1 MNTTLPKFIAIT
13 DLRTKTKEVFD
24 LVKNKNL
31 PVIVMRES
39 VPEAVII
46 PFSEFNTLQ
55 EEKQRVWNKR
65 LDKLAKETKPYVE
78 KWLKQKGYKSEKV
91 DGDKLLDL
99 LEKEDESSS

>member
-1 MNTTLPKFIAIT
+1 MNTTIPQFIAIT
-13 DLRTKTKEVFD
+13 DLRIKTKEVFD

-55 EEKQRVWNKR
+55 EEKRRLWNKR
-65 LDKLAKETKPYVE
+65 IDELASETKPYIE
-78 KWLKQKGYKSEKV
+78 KWLKKKGYNPQKVSGDRLIEILEEDDKS
-91 DGDKLLDL
+91 
-99 LEKEDESSS
+99 SR